1 MSDPSNG
8 AGIREHVLFFSRF
21 LRSPR
26 TVGAVTASSRA
37 LAEAM
42 IQELD
47 LARPGRIV
55 ELGPGTGVFTAA
67 IVERLGAETEF
78 LALDIDPAFVAR
90 INARWPSIEC
100 VCGSAE
106 QLDAIAAQRGML
118 PIDHIVSGLPFVSL
132 PPQVTAQI
140 ITSISRT
147 LRPGGTF
154 TTFSYL
160 PAYGF
165 PAGIAF
171 RRSMSAGLNSQPSVR
186 LVVRNMPPVV
196 VMTWR
201 KVATEIPSTG
211 ARGFRTGGGSGCS

>member
-21 LRSPR
+21 LKSPR

-42 IQELD
+42 VDGID
-47 LARPGRIV
+47 LTRPGRIV

-78 LALDIDPAFVAR
+78 LALDIEPAFVAR

-106 QLDAIAAQRGML
+106 QLDAIAADRGML

-132 PPQVTAQI
+132 PPPVTQQI
-140 ITSISRT
+140 ISNIART

-154 TTFSYL
+154 TTFQYV
-160 PAYGF
+160 PGYGF
-165 PAGIAF
+165 PSAVSF
-171 RRSMSAGLNSQPSVR
+171 RRSMSAGLHSQPSVR
-186 LVVRNMPPVV
+186 LVVRNMPPVL

-201 KVATEIPSTG
+201 KVAES
-211 ARGFRTGGGSGCS
+211 